1 MRKDKMIGLFLMP
14 FLASGL
20 VGCQQNDDF
29 SVDVTTYDSTGKVI
43 ASTDS
48 TEADETL
55 DIDYYGF
62 AEPVQIGVVYEV
74 EVGEE
79 GGHGF
84 NVGFGTSVE
93 GWLERADKFFESLQ
107 E

>member
-1 MRKDKMIGLFLMP
+1 MVDPTLHAASMIAALEE
-14 FLASGL
+14 
-20 VGCQQNDDF
+20 N
-29 SVDVTTYDSTGKVI
+29 
-43 ASTDS
+43 
-48 TEADETL
+48 
-55 DIDYYGF
+55 
-62 AEPVQIGVVYEV
+62 GVVYEV

-93 GWLERADKFFESLQ
+93 GWLERADEFFESLQ